1 MHTVRPRIEVRLQ
14 PLVGNSAVSGTVAR
28 VSLNMT
34 TGPTLNSWSGLGAR
48 IHKDVRVGSNLVWRI
63 KQRLVS
69 GPCETWWKT
78 NTAEDPSLS
87 LGPALEVHTIG
98 KTMST
103 YKNEVFSSGLFL
115 LEITGHWEFANYA
128 ASPALATL
136 TQHKDDSETTK
147 QFQVL
152 ASQLVH

>member
-1 MHTVRPRIEVRLQ
+1 M
-14 PLVGNSAVSGTVAR
+14 
-28 VSLNMT
+28 
-34 TGPTLNSWSGLGAR
+34 
-48 IHKDVRVGSNLVWRI
+48 
-63 KQRLVS
+63 S

-147 QFQVL
+147 TL
-152 ASQLVH
+152 AISSDGANEPVEMLIPVNEWNMKAQY